1 MWSKYKTQREI
12 RGRAVSFEELW
23 KSLSF
28 FLFFLFF
35 KIFSFFLQLKLPYC
49 LLKKIKKNN
58 KYIPQLSYVAKCS
71 RPSINILIEPII
83 FFHKPFIFSLRLPI
97 CRVRKL
103 YHPLIKLE
111 KTKAKTLVSKYCFGH
126 LYRTLRWDRLQGP
139 PNITKELFELG
150 WSTYKRIN
158 V

>member
-1 MWSKYKTQREI
+1 MRMWSKYKTQREI

-28 FLFFLFF
+28 FLFFL
-35 KIFSFFLQLKLPYC
+35 
-49 LLKKIKKNN
+49 
-58 KYIPQLSYVAKCS
+58 
-71 RPSINILIEPII
+71 
-83 FFHKPFIFSLRLPI
+83 LRLPI

-126 LYRTLRWDRLQGP
+126 LYRTLRWDRL
-139 PNITKELFELG
+139 
-150 WSTYKRIN
+150 
-158 V
+158 